1 MNDTSANSDTS
12 EFPLHCS
19 SPLKSAPIK
28 KLDNKL
34 RSVCL
39 NIQSIKSK
47 REAIWNFHDSSN
59 PDILFGCETWLNPNI
74 TDNEI
79 LPENTGYNIFRKDR
93 KDGYG
98 GVMLAIKAEIVSEPV
113 DSDIPC
119 EFIARKI
126 NRNTHDSLI
135 VATIYRPRNNDV
147 DYAKALYNT
156 IKSLCLRYL
165 KSTIWIAGDFN
176 LPDIDWLTNTFRV
189 TGT

>member
-1 MNDTSANSDTS
+1 MNDTSTNSDTS

-19 SPLKSAPIK
+19 SPFQSAPIK

-47 REAIWNFHDSSN
+47 REALQNRLDSSN
-59 PDILFGCETWLNPNI
+59 LDILFGCETWLSPNI

-79 LPENTGYNIFRKDR
+79 LPEKTGYNIFRKDR

-98 GVMLAIKAEIVSEPV
+98 GVIKAEIVSEPV
-113 DSDIPC
+113 DIDIPC

-135 VATIYRPRNNDV
+135 VATTYRPTNNDV
-147 DYAKALYNT
+147 DYAKGLYNT
-156 IKSLCLRYL
+156 IK
-165 KSTIWIAGDFN
+165 
-176 LPDIDWLTNTFRV
+176 
-189 TGT
+189 